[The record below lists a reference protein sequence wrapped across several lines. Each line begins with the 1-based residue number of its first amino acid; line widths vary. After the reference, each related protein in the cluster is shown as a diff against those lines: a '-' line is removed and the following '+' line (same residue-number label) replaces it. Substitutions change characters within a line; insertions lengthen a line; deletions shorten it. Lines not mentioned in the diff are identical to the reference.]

1 MTSIVEGLSMVNT
14 DGKYSN
20 NQGLLLLA
28 QSEDEKVSMDAT
40 DKLIKANMGLVRSIA
55 LRFRGRGTEYE
66 DLVQIGTIGMLK
78 AIRTFE
84 AERGTVFSTYAVPLI
99 VGEIRRHLRDDG
111 IIKISRY
118 HRKLGIELR
127 QAEMRIMN
135 EEGREAHIDELAAMC
150 GASPEDAAMALEATS
165 PVMSLSANVL
175 GEDGT
180 ELENCISDERDL
192 DEMEQLRD
200 KIALGQAI
208 AKLDPT
214 WKKIVL
220 LRYYRNLTQ
229 QETATRLGLSQV
241 KVSREEKKI
250 MEHLK
255 KVLSE

>member
-1 MTSIVEGLSMVNT
+1 MTSVVEGTKMVNS
-14 DGKYSN
+14 DEKYAG

-28 QSEDEKVSMDAT
+28 QSEDEKVAMDAT
-40 DKLIKANMGLVRSIA
+40 EELVKANMGLVRSIA

-84 AERGTVFSTYAVPLI
+84 IERGTVFSTYAVPLI

-118 HRKLGIELR
+118 HRKLGIDLR
-127 QAEMRIMN
+127 QAETRIMN
-135 EEGREAHIDELAAMC
+135 EEGREAHIDELAAIC
-150 GASPEDAAMALEATS
+150 GATPEDAAMALEATA
-165 PVMSLSANVL
+165 PIMSLTTSFM

-180 ELENCISDERDL
+180 ELENCIPDERDL

-208 AKLDPT
+208 SKLDPM

-229 QETATRLGLSQV
+229 QETAARLGLSQV

-250 MEHLK
+250 MEHLRK
-255 KVLSE
+255 MLS

>member
-1 MTSIVEGLSMVNT
+1 MVNS
-14 DGKYSN
+14 DEKYAG

-28 QSEDEKVSMDAT
+28 QSEDEKVAMDAT
-40 DKLIKANMGLVRSIA
+40 EELVKANMGLVRSIA

-84 AERGTVFSTYAVPLI
+84 IERGTVFSTYAVPLI

-118 HRKLGIELR
+118 HRKLGIDLR
-127 QAEMRIMN
+127 QAETRIMN
-135 EEGREAHIDELAAMC
+135 EEGREAHIDELAAIC
-150 GASPEDAAMALEATS
+150 GATPEDAAMALEATA
-165 PVMSLSANVL
+165 PIMSLTTSFM
-175 GEDGT
+175 GEDGS
-180 ELENCISDERDL
+180 ELENCIPDERDL

-208 AKLDPT
+208 SKLDPM

-229 QETATRLGLSQV
+229 QETAARLGLSQV

-250 MEHLK
+250 MEHLR
-255 KVLSE
+255 KVLT